1 MADIK
6 ISQLPAASALGAAD
20 TFEVVQAGANRKA
33 TGAQVAALTPR
44 GYIDGL
50 SMEWV
55 SGTSLRVTSGAAF
68 IPGRGS
74 ALELPSA
81 VTKSGLSLA
90 ANTWYHVYLFD
101 NAGNADVEVVTTAPA
116 APYIGTARAK
126 TGDTSRRYV
135 GSVRTGASNQI
146 LRFTH
151 DSSSQSI
158 NYVVDLNTPPLLL
171 VSNGTTANGGTGV
184 AVSCASAV
192 PVTAKRL
199 LAFFEN
205 TGSNIVFI
213 STPELGAPSGNILSF
228 LRAGAMVNGFIVIND
243 NKEFSY
249 STGAGAIFQCFC
261 AGYTYER

>member
-90 ANTWYHVYLFD
+90 ADTWYHVYLFD
-101 NAGNADVEVVTTAPA
+101 NAGNADVEVVTTAPG
-116 APYIGTARAK
+116 APYIGTARTK
-126 TGDTSRRYV
+126 DGDDSRRYI
-135 GSVRTGASNQI
+135 GSVRTDGSGSVFNFVHVGNQIVYRVNAGSPPFTVMSGGSATSPTSVSCSSVAPPTASLAQVTASNNTNVGMRILESEGNYGASGRI
-146 LRFTH
+146 YGL
-151 DSSSQSI
+151 
-158 NYVVDLNTPPLLL
+158 
-171 VSNGTTANGGTGV
+171 
-184 AVSCASAV
+184 
-192 PVTAKRL
+192 
-199 LAFFEN
+199 
-205 TGSNIVFI
+205 
-213 STPELGAPSGNILSF
+213 
-228 LRAGAMVNGFIVIND
+228 
-243 NKEFSY
+243 
-249 STGAGAIFQCFC
+249 GAGAIASVPVPLNASREFIYYLTGAATGFTQIELT
-261 AGYTYER
+261 GYTFER

>member
-90 ANTWYHVYLFD
+90 ADTWYHVYLFD

-126 TGDTSRRYV
+126 SGDNTRRYI
-135 GSVRTGASNQI
+135 GSVVTDASGAMYSFSMSGNSVLYGGDSVVYPK
-146 LRFTH
+146 LR
-151 DSSSQSI
+151 
-158 NYVVDLNTPPLLL
+158 VL
-171 VSNGTTANGGTGV
+171 SNGTAPDWTTFSFADV
-184 AVSCASAV
+184 V
-192 PVTAKRL
+192 PVTARIL
-199 LAFFEN
+199 TLALVN
-205 TGSNIVFI
+205 TGTAAFRVRPTFGAWTGTSRLYGLTAGVTSIVPFQVDSN
-213 STPELGAPSGNILSF
+213 LQGAYQCVSGGIGVVDVS
-228 LRAGAMVNGFIVIND
+228 
-243 NKEFSY
+243 
-249 STGAGAIFQCFC
+249 
-261 AGYTYER
+261 GYTVER